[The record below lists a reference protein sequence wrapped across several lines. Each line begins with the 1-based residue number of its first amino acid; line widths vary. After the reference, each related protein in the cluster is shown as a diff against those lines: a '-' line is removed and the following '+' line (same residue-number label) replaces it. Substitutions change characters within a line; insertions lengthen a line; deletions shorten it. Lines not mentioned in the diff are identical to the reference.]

1 MHGRYQKSSNILTDT
16 ISTIITVFLNNPDQ
30 SSASPFFF
38 SKAKRLSFYLIFFIL
53 NLARQHAMHSESDTD
68 LAIPPVRQCQYCV
81 WMNAYIIIP
90 CLNKCIYIVTLLW
103 WSAVDIILVFFES
116 HCHYIIPRGTSIPT
130 CWWHGW
136 WISWGRAKR
145 RDSGMKT
152 WIKVNSKTPQGG
164 VGLLKLYGKNWH
176 RPVSMVTGLSSLC
189 NFQHKG
195 SEGKELS
202 VNDTVTPEMTVRS
215 SRRRWSRE

>member
-1 MHGRYQKSSNILTDT
+1 M
-16 ISTIITVFLNNPDQ
+16 
-30 SSASPFFF
+30 
-38 SKAKRLSFYLIFFIL
+38 
-53 NLARQHAMHSESDTD
+53 
-68 LAIPPVRQCQYCV
+68 PVL
-81 WMNAYIIIP
+81 
-90 CLNKCIYIVTLLW
+90 CLNECIYHHTVSKQMHIYCHTSLMVCCGHH
-103 WSAVDIILVFFES
+103 SSFFFES

-202 VNDTVTPEMTVRS
+202 VNDTDTRDDSQIIKKTMKLRVTLVVFILHLCNCQQILTLKHS
-215 SRRRWSRE
+215 STERATYIIVNRLLFQYTWIIC